1 MARSSPRAEETN
13 PSLPPE
19 SPIMTGPK
27 VSASKLDD
35 PDGMSEDE
43 QKRIMRMIEQEDS
56 SDEDQDDSDEV
67 EEDS

>member
-1 MARSSPRAEETN
+1 
-13 PSLPPE
+13 
-19 SPIMTGPK
+19 MTGPK